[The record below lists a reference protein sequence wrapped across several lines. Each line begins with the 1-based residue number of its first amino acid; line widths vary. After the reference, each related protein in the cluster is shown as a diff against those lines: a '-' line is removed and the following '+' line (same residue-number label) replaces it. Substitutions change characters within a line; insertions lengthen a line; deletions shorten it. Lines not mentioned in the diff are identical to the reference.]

1 MKKSLL
7 FFCMLCFCLSIPCAA
22 FAQTS
27 IKAVGEEEEPEEPR
41 PDGAPGA
48 EGTMPAQETEQEKA
62 DKDHWNTFLGSIFG
76 DGLQGIGLT
85 FSDAVFTDK
94 GLRYR
99 AYPYSKKDYIFSDKE
114 NKPRGAPGVTRLEYQ
129 RITPDLYSVTWRF
142 CLRMTSGF
150 DFSITDTLYNE
161 RLRNHDHDRA
171 KYTRVKLSYLLS
183 PVPGNLLIRPGMGYT
198 AFDNTSGIDIGLEI
212 DCFPQDPFTFH
223 AGVCHTYIANHHG
236 ITDIDVAL
244 GVMLGPFEFLL
255 GYRGLNLK
263 DENINGVYI
272 SVGFW
277 F

>member
-7 FFCMLCFCLSIPCAA
+7 LICTFLFCLSLPFAV
-22 FAQTS
+22 FAQTKL
-27 IKAVGEEEEPEEPR
+27 KAVGEEDESEAAPETEPAPEAPAPFADSAAEP
-41 PDGAPGA
+41 
-48 EGTMPAQETEQEKA
+48 EQEKA

-85 FSDAVFTDK
+85 FSDAVFKDR

-99 AYPYSKKDYIFSDKE
+99 AYPYSKENYIFSDKE
-114 NKPRGAPGVTRLEYQ
+114 NKPRGAPGVTRIEYQ
-129 RITPDLYSVTWRF
+129 RIAPDLYSVTWRL

-150 DFSITDTLYNE
+150 DFSVT
-161 RLRNHDHDRA
+161 
-171 KYTRVKLSYLLS
+171 V
-183 PVPGNLLIRPGMGYT
+183 RPGMGYT

-223 AGVCHTYIANHHG
+223 AGVCHTFITNHHG

-244 GVMLGPFEFLL
+244 GVMLGPFEFSL

-263 DENINGVYI
+263 DENINGIYI